1 MIYST
6 IYDVAVRAGVSVA
19 TVSRT
24 FAKPDIVTEATR
36 KKVIEAA
43 NELDFAI
50 SRSATALKSKRTFR
64 IAMLTGEA
72 IATWFDSNLYKGLTE
87 VLQTHGYDVSLYG
100 IADTE
105 QRMSFFDELPLRRN
119 VDAVIVA
126 SFNVTMEE
134 ISNLQ
139 GMGVPLIGVNVPHNE
154 GFNATVSIDNAKSM
168 RMAINHL
175 HALGH
180 RRIAYICIDVSEAP
194 MEYSADSRLQRFE
207 SACAAYEDIEQLTIA
222 LPRNDFTVD
231 EAIARITVMDQPP
244 TALCCLSDGVALPL
258 LYKLPKAGIGVP
270 NDMSL
275 IGFDDSDYAAEF
287 GLTTI
292 HQDPQA
298 LGRKAAEKALSL
310 IDSATF
316 GIDLGEPFETAR
328 TFLTIR
334 NTTAAP
340 RR

>member
-1 MIYST
+1 MIHST

-50 SRSATALKSKRTFR
+50 SRSATALKSKHTFR

-126 SFNVTMEE
+126 SFNVTME
-134 ISNLQ
+134 
-139 GMGVPLIGVNVPHNE
+139 
-154 GFNATVSIDNAKSM
+154 
-168 RMAINHL
+168 
-175 HALGH
+175 
-180 RRIAYICIDVSEAP
+180 
-194 MEYSADSRLQRFE
+194 
-207 SACAAYEDIEQLTIA
+207 
-222 LPRNDFTVD
+222 
-231 EAIARITVMDQPP
+231 
-244 TALCCLSDGVALPL
+244 
-258 LYKLPKAGIGVP
+258 
-270 NDMSL
+270 
-275 IGFDDSDYAAEF
+275 
-287 GLTTI
+287 
-292 HQDPQA
+292 
-298 LGRKAAEKALSL
+298 LSL
-310 IDSATF
+310 IH
-316 GIDLGEPFETAR
+316 I
-328 TFLTIR
+328 
-334 NTTAAP
+334 
-340 RR
+340 

>member
-1 MIYST
+1 MIHST

-50 SRSATALKSKRTFR
+50 SRSATALKSKHTFR

-154 GFNATVSIDNAKSM
+154 GVQRHRVHRQRQEHAHGHQSPACPGAPAY
-168 RMAINHL
+168 RLHL
-175 HALGH
+175 HRRLGGADGIQCGLAPAEI
-180 RRIAYICIDVSEAP
+180 RIG
-194 MEYSADSRLQRFE
+194 
-207 SACAAYEDIEQLTIA
+207 
-222 LPRNDFTVD
+222 
-231 EAIARITVMDQPP
+231 
-244 TALCCLSDGVALPL
+244 LCGV
-258 LYKLPKAGIGVP
+258 
-270 NDMSL
+270 
-275 IGFDDSDYAAEF
+275 
-287 GLTTI
+287 
-292 HQDPQA
+292 
-298 LGRKAAEKALSL
+298 
-310 IDSATF
+310 
-316 GIDLGEPFETAR
+316 
-328 TFLTIR
+328 
-334 NTTAAP
+334 
-340 RR
+340 

>member
-1 MIYST
+1 M
-6 IYDVAVRAGVSVA
+6 
-19 TVSRT
+19 
-24 FAKPDIVTEATR
+24 
-36 KKVIEAA
+36 
-43 NELDFAI
+43 
-50 SRSATALKSKRTFR
+50 
-64 IAMLTGEA
+64 
-72 IATWFDSNLYKGLTE
+72 
-87 VLQTHGYDVSLYG
+87 
-100 IADTE
+100 
-105 QRMSFFDELPLRRN
+105 
-119 VDAVIVA
+119 
-126 SFNVTMEE
+126 
-134 ISNLQ
+134 
-139 GMGVPLIGVNVPHNE
+139 PHNE

-275 IGFDDSDYAAEF
+275 IGFDDSDYAA
-287 GLTTI
+287 
-292 HQDPQA
+292 
-298 LGRKAAEKALSL
+298 
-310 IDSATF
+310 
-316 GIDLGEPFETAR
+316 
-328 TFLTIR
+328 
-334 NTTAAP
+334 
-340 RR
+340 

>member
-1 MIYST
+1 MIHST

-50 SRSATALKSKRTFR
+50 SRSATALKSKHTFR

-168 RMAINHL
+168 R
-175 HALGH
+175 
-180 RRIAYICIDVSEAP
+180 
-194 MEYSADSRLQRFE
+194 
-207 SACAAYEDIEQLTIA
+207 
-222 LPRNDFTVD
+222 
-231 EAIARITVMDQPP
+231 
-244 TALCCLSDGVALPL
+244 
-258 LYKLPKAGIGVP
+258 
-270 NDMSL
+270 
-275 IGFDDSDYAAEF
+275 
-287 GLTTI
+287 
-292 HQDPQA
+292 
-298 LGRKAAEKALSL
+298 
-310 IDSATF
+310 
-316 GIDLGEPFETAR
+316 
-328 TFLTIR
+328 
-334 NTTAAP
+334 
-340 RR
+340 

>member
-1 MIYST
+1 MIHST

-50 SRSATALKSKRTFR
+50 SRSATALKSKHTFR

-87 VLQTHGYDVSLYG
+87 V
-100 IADTE
+100 
-105 QRMSFFDELPLRRN
+105 
-119 VDAVIVA
+119 
-126 SFNVTMEE
+126 
-134 ISNLQ
+134 LQ

-180 RRIAYICIDVSEAP
+180 RRIAYICTDVSEAP

-244 TALCCLSDGVALPL
+244 TALCCLSDGAALPL

-328 TFLTIR
+328 TFLAIR

>member
-1 MIYST
+1 MIHST

-50 SRSATALKSKRTFR
+50 SRSATALKSKHTFR

-168 RMAINHL
+168 RMVINHL

-180 RRIAYICIDVSEAP
+180 RRIAYICTDVSEAP
-194 MEYSADSRLQRFE
+194 MEYSADSRLQGFE

-244 TALCCLSDGVALPL
+244 TALCCLSDWAALPL

-328 TFLTIR
+328 TLLAIR

>member
-1 MIYST
+1 MIHST

-50 SRSATALKSKRTFR
+50 SRSATALKSKHTFH

-139 GMGVPLIGVNVPHNE
+139 ADRRQRAAQRGVQRHRVHRQRQEHAHGHQSPACPGAPAYRL
-154 GFNATVSIDNAKSM
+154 
-168 RMAINHL
+168 HL
-175 HALGH
+175 HRRLGGADG
-180 RRIAYICIDVSEAP
+180 IQCGLAP
-194 MEYSADSRLQRFE
+194 
-207 SACAAYEDIEQLTIA
+207 
-222 LPRNDFTVD
+222 
-231 EAIARITVMDQPP
+231 
-244 TALCCLSDGVALPL
+244 
-258 LYKLPKAGIGVP
+258 AGIRIGLCGV
-270 NDMSL
+270 
-275 IGFDDSDYAAEF
+275 
-287 GLTTI
+287 
-292 HQDPQA
+292 
-298 LGRKAAEKALSL
+298 
-310 IDSATF
+310 
-316 GIDLGEPFETAR
+316 
-328 TFLTIR
+328 
-334 NTTAAP
+334 
-340 RR
+340 

>member
-1 MIYST
+1 M
-6 IYDVAVRAGVSVA
+6 
-19 TVSRT
+19 
-24 FAKPDIVTEATR
+24 
-36 KKVIEAA
+36 
-43 NELDFAI
+43 
-50 SRSATALKSKRTFR
+50 
-64 IAMLTGEA
+64 
-72 IATWFDSNLYKGLTE
+72 
-87 VLQTHGYDVSLYG
+87 SLYG

-180 RRIAYICIDVSEAP
+180 RRIAYICTDASEAP
-194 MEYSADSRLQRFE
+194 MEYSADSRLQGFE

-231 EAIARITVMDQPP
+231 EAIARIERRSNEEPNGT
-244 TALCCLSDGVALPL
+244 T
-258 LYKLPKAGIGVP
+258 GVP
-270 NDMSL
+270 PELLFMREKD
-275 IGFDDSDYAAEF
+275 
-287 GLTTI
+287 
-292 HQDPQA
+292 A
-298 LGRKAAEKALSL
+298 LGPIGNRALLESMLGDVSHQTVPATMLVRCAGREFSVPRRMIGRRARLVLSADGSLRVYDGGDLVAVHDTRAPGGPVVYDPAHYAEALSGKRWCADGDIEEAARRNL
-310 IDSATF
+310 EL
-316 GIDLGEPFETAR
+316 LGGLGGGGES
-328 TFLTIR
+328 
-334 NTTAAP
+334 
-340 RR
+340 

>member
-1 MIYST
+1 MIHST

-50 SRSATALKSKRTFR
+50 SRSATALKSKHTFR

-180 RRIAYICIDVSEAP
+180 RRIAYICTDVSEAP

-222 LPRNDFTVD
+222 LPATTSPWTRRSRASPSWTS
-231 EAIARITVMDQPP
+231 RPRP
-244 TALCCLSDGVALPL
+244 
-258 LYKLPKAGIGVP
+258 
-270 NDMSL
+270 
-275 IGFDDSDYAAEF
+275 YAA
-287 GLTTI
+287 
-292 HQDPQA
+292 
-298 LGRKAAEKALSL
+298 
-310 IDSATF
+310 
-316 GIDLGEPFETAR
+316 
-328 TFLTIR
+328 
-334 NTTAAP
+334 
-340 RR
+340 

>member
-1 MIYST
+1 MIHST

-50 SRSATALKSKRTFR
+50 SRSATALKSKHTFR

-168 RMAINHL
+168 RMVINHL

-180 RRIAYICIDVSEAP
+180 RRIAYICTDASRRRRWNTVRTRACR
-194 MEYSADSRLQRFE
+194 DSNRPVR
-207 SACAAYEDIEQLTIA
+207 
-222 LPRNDFTVD
+222 RM
-231 EAIARITVMDQPP
+231 RI
-244 TALCCLSDGVALPL
+244 S
-258 LYKLPKAGIGVP
+258 
-270 NDMSL
+270 NS
-275 IGFDDSDYAAEF
+275 
-287 GLTTI
+287 
-292 HQDPQA
+292 
-298 LGRKAAEKALSL
+298 
-310 IDSATF
+310 
-316 GIDLGEPFETAR
+316 
-328 TFLTIR
+328 
-334 NTTAAP
+334 
-340 RR
+340 

>member
-1 MIYST
+1 MIHST

-50 SRSATALKSKRTFR
+50 SRSATALKSKHTFR

-222 LPRNDFTVD
+222 LPPQRLHRGRGDR
-231 EAIARITVMDQPP
+231 AHHRHGPAAHGPM
-244 TALCCLSDGVALPL
+244 LPERR
-258 LYKLPKAGIGVP
+258 GG
-270 NDMSL
+270 
-275 IGFDDSDYAAEF
+275 
-287 GLTTI
+287 
-292 HQDPQA
+292 
-298 LGRKAAEKALSL
+298 
-310 IDSATF
+310 
-316 GIDLGEPFETAR
+316 
-328 TFLTIR
+328 
-334 NTTAAP
+334 AAP
-340 RR
+340 AVQAAQSRDRRAERHVPDRIRRQRLCGRVRADHHSSGSAGPGAQGSGKGAVAD